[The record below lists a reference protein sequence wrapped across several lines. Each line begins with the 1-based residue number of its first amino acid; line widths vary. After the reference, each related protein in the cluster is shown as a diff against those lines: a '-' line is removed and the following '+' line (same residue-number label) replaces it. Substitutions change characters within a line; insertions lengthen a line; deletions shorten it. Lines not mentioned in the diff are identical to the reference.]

1 MLGSSDDSHSID
13 APMRPFV
20 NSSVPTWY
28 ASDMDAWDDEGAER
42 FIADLRWPDG
52 VRCPKCDSRNVAAR
66 KRCPNRRWQQWRCRD
81 CRRDFTAITGTEWA
95 GSRRSA
101 AELANVVG
109 SVDQSADGNDTTA
122 GLPPS
127 ERKMM
132 SALRRR
138 PLGATSAK
146 LAELAAVSPSQT
158 RRALRNLERRGWAER
173 RNGTVRDGHR
183 LASASLWALTFT
195 ADCINALQWL
205 PQRPAPMPPPLVPDT
220 VPQEFWR
227 LFWSGTS
234 GPELR
239 ISTDALHIAGSTIGS
254 NDLSAE
260 AWALT
265 TLPAD
270 ALKAL
275 QQVHGDETGDVA
287 SLLACELKR
296 RETAHA

>member
-1 MLGSSDDSHSID
+1 
-13 APMRPFV
+13 
-20 NSSVPTWY
+20 
-28 ASDMDAWDDEGAER
+28 MDAWDDEGAER

-52 VRCPKCDSRNVAAR
+52 VQCPKCDSRNVAAR

-101 AELANVVG
+101 SELANVVG
-109 SVDQSADGNDTTA
+109 SVVQSADGNDTTA

-132 SALRRR
+132 AALRRR

-146 LAELAAVSPSQT
+146 LAELTAVSPSQT
-158 RRALRNLERRGWAER
+158 RRALRSLELRGWAEC
-173 RNGTVRDGHR
+173 RNGTVKDGHK
-183 LASASLWALTFT
+183 LAPVSLWALTYNSE
-195 ADCINALQWL
+195 CINALRFL
-205 PQRPAPMPPPLVPDT
+205 PQRPAPMPPLPVPDA
-220 VPQEFWR
+220 VPPEFWH

-239 ISTDALHIAGSTIGS
+239 ISEDALRIAGSAIGS

-260 AWALT
+260 AWALA
-265 TLPAD
+265 TLPLD
-270 ALKAL
+270 TLKTL
-275 QQVHGDETGDVA
+275 QQMRGYGNGDTA
-287 SLLACELKR
+287 SLIADEVER
-296 RETAHA
+296 REITHA